1 MKDPLKLVEFFSA
14 MSAVDR
20 FSQYRLI
27 NPESILEHTGMVA
40 ITTMMIC
47 KMIDADE
54 DTELQALRHALCHD
68 MDEIL
73 TGDIPM
79 PTKYSSQSMKSM
91 IDNVADDNM
100 MQIDIDYGT
109 EFTNDWRGSGVT
121 RAIVKLADV
130 IAVYY
135 KARQEIDLF
144 GNILMKKA
152 IGSLYGALGRSSKN
166 LEEYYPGAQALYELV
181 DEMMIWVEFT
191 ERG

>member
-1 MKDPLKLVEFFSA
+1 MKSATKLVEFFSA

-54 DTELQALRHALCHD
+54 ETELKALRHALCHD

-91 IDNVADDNM
+91 IDEVADDNM
-100 MQIDIDYGT
+100 MQIDVDYGT
-109 EFTNDWRGSGVT
+109 EFINDWRAGNVSRV
-121 RAIVKLADV
+121 IVKLADV

-135 KARQEIDLF
+135 KARQEVDLF
-144 GNILMKKA
+144 GNVLMKNA
-152 IGSLYGALGRSSKN
+152 IGSLYGAIGRAMKN
-166 LEEYYPGAQALYELV
+166 LEEYYPGASGLYDLV
-181 DEMMIWVEFT
+181 DEMMAWVERT
-191 ERG
+191 EI